1 MARIETP
8 RPIRGTQD
16 IFGEDQRRFQRVVE
30 AFNYVR
36 RLYCFQRVELPV
48 FEATA
53 VFSRSLG
60 ETTDV
65 VSKEMYTFQ
74 DRGGD
79 SLTLRP
85 EFTAGIARAYL
96 TEGWQ
101 QYAPLKVVSHGPVFR
116 YERPQ
121 KGRYRQFHQIDAE
134 VIGAAEPLADVEL
147 LVMADQLLRELGI
160 EGVMLQL
167 NTLGD
172 AETRHAWRA
181 ALVAHFEAHRGE
193 LSEDSLARLAKNPL
207 RILDSKDPRDRPIA
221 DAAPGIDDFLTSE
234 AGAFFESVTKG
245 LDAAGVAWT
254 RNARLV
260 RGLDYYRHTAF
271 EFVTDRLGA
280 QGTVL
285 AGGRYDGL
293 IESLGGPSTP
303 GVGWAA
309 GIERLAMLLGEIE
322 TDEVE
327 IAVIPVSEDALDE
340 ASRCLALIRRRGLA
354 ADMTFRGKMKK
365 RMARASESGAR
376 YAVIIGGDELAPGH
390 VIIKSLS
397 SGEQESLLAR
407 LVPQTLQD
415 FIWDDRY
422 RSNKEA
428 PPPLSDRMPQ
438 KKPGQV
444 FWQLPSGKIV
454 DPL

>member
-1 MARIETP
+1 MAKIETP

-16 IFGEDQRRFQRVVE
+16 MLGEQALRFQHVVDTFDRV
-30 AFNYVR
+30 R
-36 RLYCFQRVELPV
+36 KLYAFQRVEVPV

-53 VFSRSLG
+53 VFARSLG

-65 VSKEMYTFQ
+65 VSKEMYTFE

-101 QYAPLKVVSHGPVFR
+101 QYAPLKVATHGPLFR

-121 KGRYRQFHQIDAE
+121 KGRFRQFHQLDAE
-134 VIGAAEPLADVEL
+134 VIGAAEPAADVEL
-147 LVMADQLLRELGI
+147 LVMADQLLRELGVS
-160 EGVMLQL
+160 EGVTLQL

-172 AETRHAWRA
+172 YETRGRWRQ
-181 ALVAHFEAHRGE
+181 ALVEHFEAHQGE
-193 LSEDSLARLAKNPL
+193 LSEDSQERLHRNPM

-221 DAAPGIDDFLTSE
+221 DAAPAVDVFLTQE
-234 AGAFFESVTKG
+234 AGAFFEAVTKG

-285 AGGRYDGL
+285 GGGRYDGL
-293 IESLGGPSTP
+293 IETLGGPHTP
-303 GVGWAA
+303 AVGWAA
-309 GIERLAMLLGEIE
+309 GIERLAMLIE
-322 TDEVE
+322 APKADAPWV
-327 IAVIPVSEDALDE
+327 AVIPDKPELESEAIKIAARLR
-340 ASRCLALIRRRGLA
+340 ASGL
-354 ADMTFRGKMKK
+354 TTELPFRGNAK
-365 RMARASESGAR
+365 RRA
-376 YAVIIGGDELAPGH
+376 ELARKRGAKGLLY
-390 VIIKSLS
+390 VREDQLFLS
-397 SGEQESLLAR
+397 TSERESAE
-407 LVPQTLQD
+407 
-415 FIWDDRY
+415 
-422 RSNKEA
+422 S
-428 PPPLSDRMPQ
+428 M
-438 KKPGQV
+438 
-444 FWQLPSGKIV
+444 QLSGKIMDALGQSYLV
-454 DPL
+454 GGVE